1 MGTFMDLLWSG
12 GILMIPLFVCSVLSL
27 AIIIERIFVLR
38 EKEIVKL
45 DIVRSVRELVVQ
57 KKITEAIT
65 LCDKNPSSIGRI
77 IREVLRSDD
86 KQRFILKEIGE
97 NAGRQ
102 EVPVLEKNLQALGT
116 ISATAP
122 LLGLTG
128 TVFGMIKVFTVIS
141 EKGIAHPSQLA
152 SGISEALVTT
162 ATGLVVGIPALVF
175 FNYFSA
181 RIDKFLLQIE
191 NQVVKLIEVLVGE
204 QS

>member
-1 MGTFMDLLWSG
+1 MGTFLDLLWSG

-38 EKEIVKL
+38 DKEIVKL
-45 DIVRSVRELVVQ
+45 DVVRSVKELVAQ
-57 KKITEAIT
+57 KKVPEAIT
-65 LCDKNPSSIGRI
+65 LCEKNPSSIGRI
-77 IREVLRSDD
+77 VCEVLRSNFKD
-86 KQRFILKEIGE
+86 RTILKEIGE

-102 EVPVLEKNLQALGT
+102 EVPVLEKNLQSLGT
-116 ISATAP
+116 IAAVAP

-152 SGISEALVTT
+152 GGISEALVTT

-175 FNYFSA
+175 FNYFSSK
-181 RIDKFLLQIE
+181 IDKFLLKIE
-191 NQVVKLIEVLVGE
+191 NQITQLIEVLVGE
-204 QS
+204 

>member
-1 MGTFMDLLWSG
+1 MGTFLDLLWSG

-27 AIIIERIFVLR
+27 AIIIERVFVLR
-38 EKEIVKL
+38 GKEIVKL
-45 DIVRSVRELVVQ
+45 DFVESVRGLVAE
-57 KKITEAIT
+57 KKVKEAII
-65 LCDKNPSSIGRI
+65 LCEKNPSSIGRI
-77 IREVLRSDD
+77 MGEVLKSNFKDRA
-86 KQRFILKEIGE
+86 ILKEIGE

-102 EVPVLEKNLQALGT
+102 EVPILEKNLQPLGT
-116 ISATAP
+116 IAAVSP

-175 FNYFSA
+175 FNYFSGK
-181 RIDKFLLQIE
+181 IDKSLLQIE
-191 NQVVKLIEVLVGE
+191 NQITQLIEIFVGE
-204 QS
+204 